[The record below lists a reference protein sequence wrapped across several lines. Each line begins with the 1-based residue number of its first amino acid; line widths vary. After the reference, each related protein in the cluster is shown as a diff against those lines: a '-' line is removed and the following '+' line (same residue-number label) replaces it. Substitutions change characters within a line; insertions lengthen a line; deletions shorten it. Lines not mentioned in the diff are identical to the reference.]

1 MQPNITGK
9 EKIPMPFMLR
19 SLPILVLILIALN
32 SPAAIAGDLRQSPI
46 NPDAVTARKYP
57 MIVLYSTS
65 WCPHCK
71 AVKEYFTKTN
81 IPFINRDVELD
92 SAAMHDLTEKY
103 RSQGVPVIVIGNDQK
118 ILKGFDQD
126 NFEKALKEVQQK
138 DEQN

>member
-1 MQPNITGK
+1 
-9 EKIPMPFMLR
+9 MPFMLR
-19 SLPILVLILIALN
+19 LLPVLVLILIALN
-32 SPAAIAGDLRQSPI
+32 SPVAIAGELRQSPI
-46 NPDAVTARKYP
+46 NPDAVTATKYP

-71 AVKEYFTKTN
+71 AVKEYFSKAN

-118 ILKGFDQD
+118 ILKGFDQEK
-126 NFEKALKEVQQK
+126 FEKALKEVQQK
-138 DEQN
+138 DEQKP